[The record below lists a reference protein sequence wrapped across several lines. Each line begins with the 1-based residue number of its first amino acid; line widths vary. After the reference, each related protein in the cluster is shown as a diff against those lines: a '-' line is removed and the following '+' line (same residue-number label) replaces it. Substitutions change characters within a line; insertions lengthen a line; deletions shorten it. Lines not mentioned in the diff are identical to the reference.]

1 MFEWL
6 TPVLNFLGIAVIL
19 ISGVWWFQSQFSH
32 LRSYFFDQINKLQQS
47 ILDKIEYHERHDDK
61 RFADV
66 RDDIWE
72 IRLRNAAIDGNR
84 NPIERVRKDF
94 VEDEKDKP
102 NS

>member
-6 TPVLNFLGIAVIL
+6 APTLNLLGIGVIL

-32 LRSYFFDQINKLQQS
+32 LRSYFFDQIEKLS
-47 ILDKIEYHERHDDK
+47 KNIMDKIEYHERHDDK

-72 IRLRNAAIDGNR
+72 IRLRNAAIDGSR
-84 NPIERVRKDF
+84 MPPRIRKDF
-94 VEDEKDKP
+94 VDQNEKDGL
-102 NS
+102 NV